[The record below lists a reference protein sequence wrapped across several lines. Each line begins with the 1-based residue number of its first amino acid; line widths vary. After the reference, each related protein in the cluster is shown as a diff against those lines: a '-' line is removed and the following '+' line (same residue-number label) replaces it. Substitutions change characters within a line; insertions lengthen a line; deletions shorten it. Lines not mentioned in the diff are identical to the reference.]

1 LKKIELKTP
10 ILEEDIRRL
19 RVGDIIYFTGTLF
32 TARDASHKR
41 ILQYLQKGE
50 KLPFSINGA
59 PMYHCGP
66 LVRQT
71 STGWTVIAAGP
82 TTSMRMEAYEED
94 IIKNFDVRLIVG
106 KGGMGEKTVRAMKE
120 FGAVYGAF
128 TGGAA
133 VLASKYV
140 KNVRDVQWLDLGVP
154 EAVWILEVEKLG
166 PIIICIDSYGN
177 NLYAKVQSEA
187 EKNKAKILEIVP

>member
-1 LKKIELKTP
+1 MKKIELKTP